1 MAKKGLWCLVSMMFF
16 LIFSPLGHA
25 QEVGEKAKLNHVK
38 LFDGSEFDPK
48 SVEGKPTLVYFWASW
63 CPRCRNEMK
72 VLEKH
77 YQTFKNQ
84 GFNIIAINFRD
95 KEENARALIES
106 VKPISFPV
114 GRTNDDW
121 QSDYPK
127 IYGTPTWF
135 LVDRNGV
142 IRKVIVGREIIT
154 GGWGDGLKGELGKVL
169 AEK

>member
-77 YQTFKNQ
+77 YQTFKT
-84 GFNIIAINFRD
+84 IPSP
-95 KEENARALIES
+95 KS
-106 VKPISFPV
+106 
-114 GRTNDDW
+114 TN
-121 QSDYPK
+121 
-127 IYGTPTWF
+127 
-135 LVDRNGV
+135 
-142 IRKVIVGREIIT
+142 
-154 GGWGDGLKGELGKVL
+154 LKGLL
-169 AEK
+169 S